1 MKKKSIIIFGGRGFI
16 GKNLTLRLV
25 KKNFL
30 VTIVSRNKS
39 TNFDFENK
47 NLDYI
52 NCDIK
57 KLKIIK
63 KKIKKSYDFVI
74 NLSGNISHKKKKET
88 FETHF
93 NGCKNLIEFFKTKN
107 ISLFYRSEV
116 VWSMEIYLHHKMKIL
131 NVNLFLIMEKLS
143 LNQQII

>member
-52 NCDIK
+52 NCDIRN
-57 KLKIIK
+57 LKIIK
-63 KKIKKSYDFVI
+63 KLKSYHFAI
-74 NLSGNISHKKKKET
+74 NLSGNISHKRKKKRLELILT
-88 FETHF
+88 
-93 NGCKNLIEFFKTKN
+93 GKNQLNFQNKKYFLFLQIGS
-107 ISLFYRSEV
+107 SLEYGNLPS
-116 VWSMEIYLHHKMKIL
+116 HKMKIL
-131 NVNLFLIMEKLS
+131 NVNLFLIMES
-143 LNQQII
+143 FLNQQII

>member
-52 NCDIK
+52 NCDIRN
-57 KLKIIK
+57 LKIIK

-74 NLSGNISHKKKKET
+74 NLSGNISHKKKKKRLKPILT
-88 FETHF
+88 
-93 NGCKNLIEFFKTKN
+93 G
-107 ISLFYRSEV
+107 V
-116 VWSMEIYLHHKMKIL
+116 KI
-131 NVNLFLIMEKLS
+131 
-143 LNQQII
+143 